1 MKYECREAYAMDGIP
16 YIACAREPKPTG
28 TDKQAMYHALCPY
41 QRFCGEKRCAVLLP
55 EWTRCK
61 KNAAA
66 KAQEAARAPLRR
78 TRPQSRPK
86 RRARRS
92 AGNEP

>member
-16 YIACAREPKPTG
+16 YIVCARELKPTG

-66 KAQEAARAPLRR
+66 KAQEAARAPL
-78 TRPQSRPK
+78 TPDTTAEPPKKKSAQK
-86 RRARRS
+86 RRK
-92 AGNEP
+92 

>member
-1 MKYECREAYAMDGIP
+1 MKYECREAYGMDGIP
-16 YIACAREPKPTG
+16 YIVCAREPKPTG

-66 KAQEAARAPLRR
+66 KAQEAARAPL
-78 TRPQSRPK
+78 TPGTTAEPPKKKSAQK
-86 RRARRS
+86 RRK
-92 AGNEP
+92 

>member
-16 YIACAREPKPTG
+16 YIVCAREPKPTG

-66 KAQEAARAPLRR
+66 KAQEAARAPL
-78 TRPQSRPK
+78 TPDTTTEPPKKKSAQK
-86 RRARRS
+86 RRK
-92 AGNEP
+92 

>member
-1 MKYECREAYAMDGIP
+1 MKYECREAYGMDGIP
-16 YIACAREPKPTG
+16 YIVCAREPKPTG
-28 TDKQAMYHALCPY
+28 TDKQAIYHALCPY

-66 KAQEAARAPLRR
+66 KAQEAARAPL
-78 TRPQSRPK
+78 TPDKTAEPPKKKSAQK
-86 RRARRS
+86 RRK
-92 AGNEP
+92 

>member
-1 MKYECREAYAMDGIP
+1 MKYECREAYGMDGIP
-16 YIACAREPKPTG
+16 YIVCAREPKPTG
-28 TDKQAMYHALCPY
+28 MDKQAMYHALCPY

-66 KAQEAARAPLRR
+66 KAQEAARAPLPPD
-78 TRPQSRPK
+78 TTAEPPKKKSAQK
-86 RRARRS
+86 RRK
-92 AGNEP
+92 

>member
-16 YIACAREPKPTG
+16 YIVCAREPKPTG

-41 QRFCGEKRCAVLLP
+41 QRFCGEKRCAVLMP

-66 KAQEAARAPLRR
+66 KAQEAARAPLMPD
-78 TRPQSRPK
+78 TTAEPPKKKSAQK
-86 RRARRS
+86 RRK
-92 AGNEP
+92 